1 MIPMKIWIAGIA
13 LATVAAAAFALC
25 QEDSVLATA
34 ERPPLDLEV
43 PEKLETA
50 TFALG

>member
-1 MIPMKIWIAGIA
+1 MKIWIAGVAVA
-13 LATVAAAAFALC
+13 LAAAAAFALT
-25 QEDSVLATA
+25 QEEKVQTTA
-34 ERPPLDLEV
+34 EKPALDLEV